1 MLRRKDTDIPAT
13 DVEMDGAEGVK
24 IRVIISKE
32 DGAPNC
38 VMRRFTIEP
47 GGHTPYHTHNW
58 EHEIYVLSGE
68 GEARQGDRSVSHSR
82 LPGAPDCSDK
92 ERSIDE
98 DSQEEGGSSP
108 PSSALSASCLLEY
121 FYVRQAPW
129 R

>member
-47 GGHTPYHTHNW
+47 GGHTPYHTHDW

-68 GEARQGDRSVSHSR
+68 GEARQGDQRHPMN
-82 LPGAPDCSDK
+82 PGTVILAIPNEEHNFSNTGTEPLDFLC
-92 ERSIDE
+92 IVPHM
-98 DSQEEGGSSP
+98 QEK
-108 PSSALSASCLLEY
+108 
-121 FYVRQAPW
+121 
-129 R
+129 